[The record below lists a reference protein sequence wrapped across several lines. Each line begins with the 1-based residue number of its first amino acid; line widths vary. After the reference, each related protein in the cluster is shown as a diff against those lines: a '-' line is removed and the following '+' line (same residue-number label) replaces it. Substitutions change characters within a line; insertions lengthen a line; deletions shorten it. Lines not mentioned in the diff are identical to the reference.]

1 MIQQLEVHQQSQV
14 LDLIETIIYEG
25 GNNNFVI
32 LGLSSDYY
40 IQIAAA
46 KGAYEVYCEAVS
58 NYYLE
63 EENWLQG
70 KQIEWLEKLNWNLKE
85 DENYS
90 LSHSVDSE
98 NSRELLAK
106 LIVDTAMQAYKVDGI
121 DFNNI
126 SLNLE

>member
-14 LDLIETIIYEG
+14 LSLIETIIYEG
-25 GNNNFVI
+25 GKNNFVI

-63 EENWLQG
+63 EEDWLQG
-70 KQIEWLEKLNWNLKE
+70 EQVELLKKMNWSLKE

-90 LSHSVDSE
+90 LNHPVDSE